1 MAKVTGFSKAGS
13 SSSHRS
19 VRGQPSLSGRDMR
32 AVDALPTWG
41 SRDYMSS
48 EQIRGRGGQAAD
60 VYAFGMLLWQ
70 ARVYGGG
77 GGPFPML
84 WHARACMWG
93 EGGLAKAV
101 SYSAG
106 LSHAEIWMDG
116 CAPGRQRPLSSL
128 AEGGSTGLLTLVLHA
143 RVRHRSVIMN

>member
-77 GGPFPML
+77 GGALSNAMACTCVHVGGGGPCQGCEL
-84 WHARACMWG
+84 LCWAVAR
-93 EGGLAKAV
+93 
-101 SYSAG
+101 
-106 LSHAEIWMDG
+106 
-116 CAPGRQRPLSSL
+116 
-128 AEGGSTGLLTLVLHA
+128 
-143 RVRHRSVIMN
+143 